1 MVGPIKPDIAP
12 ILAIQK
18 QQLIADPNKQH
29 AGNLIQAA
37 QIAGV
42 SSKVS
47 NVTTDKDFWK
57 GLSDENSPSV
67 SQTLG
72 DDDTDSGSLTGAI

>member
-47 NVTTDKDFWK
+47 NVTTDKDFGK
-57 GLSDENSPSV
+57 VLAMRTHQVCPKHLVMTIQIQEV
-67 SQTLG
+67 
-72 DDDTDSGSLTGAI
+72 